1 MYVEKPLGS
10 QEISTVMSVYI
21 IHRMVT
27 KKYVFF
33 LSFWSDLQLS
43 VDKILE
49 ENLCPKVSGKSDGSQ
64 YALRGVQNISN

>member
-1 MYVEKPLGS
+1 MYVE
-10 QEISTVMSVYI
+10 EISTVMLVYI

-27 KKYVFF
+27 KRYMFF

-49 ENLCPKVSGKSDGSQ
+49 DNLCPKASGKSDGSQ
-64 YALRGVQNISN
+64 YALMGVQISQINP